1 MFAGVWAEKLSPTN
15 FILETLTGYL
25 IPFSSPPPVQLPT
38 ESSFTILT
46 NKSHAELVTEEVD
59 AMLAKGA
66 IEEIAPSPGCYSRL
80 FVVPKKDGGWR
91 PVINLKRINKH
102 FLDPPHFRIDTTKDV
117 AILLNS
123 GN

>member
-15 FILETLTGYL
+15 FILETLSGYL
-25 IPFSSPPPVQLPT
+25 IPFTSPPPVQLPT

-66 IEEIAPSPGCYSRL
+66 IEEVAPSPGCYSRL
-80 FVVPKKDGGWR
+80 FVV
-91 PVINLKRINKH
+91 LK
-102 FLDPPHFRIDTTKDV
+102 
-117 AILLNS
+117 
-123 GN
+123 